1 MAVSDDKPEPELL
14 IEDEGP
20 VRHLIFNRP
29 ARLNANNLAQH
40 DRVIQ
45 AVGDAATDD
54 SVRVVA
60 FSGRGRAFSAG
71 DDMRDPGKM
80 PTRMAR
86 RQVDLSVGTGPL
98 LLHEV
103 IDAIW
108 MLEKPTVAL
117 IHGHALGSGYDI
129 ALACD
134 FRFAVTDC
142 NLGDPRVNN
151 ALWCAEGWSYKL
163 PRLIAGGH
171 AARIAMLGRSLSG
184 VEAHAIGLVQHVFPA
199 GADLRLESRELLAEL
214 AAKDT
219 DAYAT
224 TKRLLQKDLDCT
236 WETRS

>member
-1 MAVSDDKPEPELL
+1 MAEPDEISEPELL
-14 IEDEGP
+14 IENDGA
-20 VRHLIFNRP
+20 VRHLILNRP
-29 ARLNANNLAQH
+29 DRLNANNQAQH
-40 DRVIQ
+40 DRIVQ
-45 AVGDAATDD
+45 ALKAVAADD

-71 DDMRDPGKM
+71 DDMRDGGQP
-80 PTRMAR
+80 PARMAR

-108 MLEKPTVAL
+108 TLGKPTVAL
-117 IHGHALGSGYDI
+117 IHGHALGSGYDY

-134 FRFAVTDC
+134 FRFAVEDC

-171 AARIAMLGRSLSG
+171 TSRIAMLGQPLSG
-184 VEAHAIGLVQHVFPA
+184 IEAEAVGLVQRVFPV
-199 GADLRLESRELLAEL
+199 GTDLREASRDLLSDL
-214 AAKDT
+214 AGKDPG
-219 DAYAT
+219 AYAA
-224 TKRLLQKDLDCT
+224 TKQLLQKDLDRA
-236 WETRS
+236 WETRN